1 MRAAVIR
8 AQETSSVL
16 WGLRGQRFRKHFKC
30 THGWVGGRGQRT
42 GMAQRPEVAQPTPEQ
57 PGLSVLEKAELV
69 LGPHSPLVPL
79 PPSPGDFAYNMDQ
92 DNARVGDEFM
102 RLIEPVA
109 ASLPYMT
116 CPGNH
121 EER

>member
-1 MRAAVIR
+1 MPSPHLSNQSLRSGESRA
-8 AQETSSVL
+8 SS
-16 WGLRGQRFRKHFKC
+16 GSS
-30 THGWVGGRGQRT
+30 
-42 GMAQRPEVAQPTPEQ
+42 
-57 PGLSVLEKAELV
+57 LS
-69 LGPHSPLVPL
+69 PRPL

>member
-1 MRAAVIR
+1 MA
-8 AQETSSVL
+8 
-16 WGLRGQRFRKHFKC
+16 WGQ
-30 THGWVGGRGQRT
+30 
-42 GMAQRPEVAQPTPEQ
+42 EVAQ
-57 PGLSVLEKAELV
+57 LSNQGEGRARSGSSL
-69 LGPHSPLVPL
+69 SPRSPC
-79 PPSPGDFAYNMDQ
+79 PPGDFAYNMDQ
-92 DNARVGDEFM
+92 DNARVGDKFM

>member
-1 MRAAVIR
+1 
-8 AQETSSVL
+8 
-16 WGLRGQRFRKHFKC
+16 
-30 THGWVGGRGQRT
+30 
-42 GMAQRPEVAQPTPEQ
+42 MAQSTPEP
-57 PGLSVLEKAELV
+57 PGLSVREKAEWFWV
-69 LGPHSPLVPL
+69 LTPLSPPHP
-79 PPSPGDFAYNMDQ
+79 PGDFAYNMDQ

>member
-1 MRAAVIR
+1 MGASVIR
-8 AQETSSVL
+8 AWETRAVSRGGGPQGPEVQETAPSA
-16 WGLRGQRFRKHFKC
+16 H
-30 THGWVGGRGQRT
+30 VGGC
-42 GMAQRPEVAQPTPEQ
+42 EVGIAEPGWLGAGGCRAEQ
-57 PGLSVLEKAELV
+57 LGLSVPARGEPG
-69 LGPHSPLVPL
+69 LGPHSL
-79 PPSPGDFAYNMDQ
+79 PAPPPPGDFAYNMDQ
-92 DNARVGDEFM
+92 DNARVGDKFM

>member
-1 MRAAVIR
+1 M
-8 AQETSSVL
+8 
-16 WGLRGQRFRKHFKC
+16 
-30 THGWVGGRGQRT
+30 
-42 GMAQRPEVAQPTPEQ
+42 VAQPAPEQ
-57 PGLSVLEKAELV
+57 PGLSTLTKAELS
-69 LGPHSPLVPL
+69 LGAHSTPTPT
-79 PPSPGDFAYNMDQ
+79 PRPCAGDFAYNMDQ

>member
-1 MRAAVIR
+1 
-8 AQETSSVL
+8 
-16 WGLRGQRFRKHFKC
+16 
-30 THGWVGGRGQRT
+30 
-42 GMAQRPEVAQPTPEQ
+42 MAQRPEVAQLTPEQ
-57 PGLSVLEKAELV
+57 PRLSIVAEAELG
-69 LGPHSPLVPL
+69 LCPHCPL
-79 PPSPGDFAYNMDQ
+79 PTAHPPGDFAYDMDQ
-92 DNARVGDEFM
+92 DNARIGDEFM

>member
-1 MRAAVIR
+1 MA
-8 AQETSSVL
+8 
-16 WGLRGQRFRKHFKC
+16 RGQ
-30 THGWVGGRGQRT
+30 GL
-42 GMAQRPEVAQPTPEQ
+42 QPL
-57 PGLSVLEKAELV
+57 GLSVLARGQQG
-69 LGPHSPLVPL
+69 LGPYSPL
-79 PPSPGDFAYNMDQ
+79 PPTPGSPGDFAYNMDQ
-92 DNARVGDEFM
+92 DNARVGDKFM

>member
-1 MRAAVIR
+1 
-8 AQETSSVL
+8 
-16 WGLRGQRFRKHFKC
+16 
-30 THGWVGGRGQRT
+30 
-42 GMAQRPEVAQPTPEQ
+42 MAPPTPEQ
-57 PGLSVLEKAELV
+57 PGLSILVKAELG
-69 LGPHSPLVPL
+69 LGPHSLI
-79 PPSPGDFAYNMDQ
+79 PPPPAHPPGDFAYNMDQ